1 MRRWWPRSAPRLWPD
16 SLFGRLVLILV
27 AGLLAAQMLTSTIWF
42 EMRYSQVLEVP
53 TRLVGARSADLL
65 ALLDTTAPADRPALL
80 AAFSRPGFH
89 VALHPGPLAH
99 ADPPLPEA
107 APARR
112 DNLQRLLAG
121 VLESR
126 YGRPVPLVVEEISL
140 RDEEGQEAGPLTL
153 FTASQP
159 RGHYHFDLG
168 LADGQWLA
176 VEAEESQGGG
186 NTQPLAALL
195 DYITRIYALRI
206 VVVVLIA
213 LVAVRLVLRP
223 LARMS
228 AAADALG
235 RNLDSPPLAVTG
247 PVEVRKA
254 ATAFNLMQQRLRA
267 GIAERTRFLAAV
279 SHDLRSPITRLRLRA
294 ELLADESLRAKFRKD
309 LDDMEG
315 MVTATLDFIRGA
327 ETDELRQEIDID
339 SLLQGLQADIEESGG
354 QVSIAGHARAPLRGH
369 ARSLRRCIANLL
381 ENAVRYGGSARV
393 QVDDTA
399 ERLRLRIADK
409 GPGIPEDMLEQVFE
423 PYYRL
428 DSSRNA
434 SSGGVGLGLSIA
446 RTVALAHGGS
456 LTLHN
461 AAGGGL
467 EAELVLPRQA
477 AAPQDTP
484 PSS

>member
-1 MRRWWPRSAPRLWPD
+1 MRRLWPRLWPD

-42 EMRYSQVLEVP
+42 EMRYNQVLEVP
-53 TRLVGARSADLL
+53 TRLVAARSADLL

-80 AAFSRPGFH
+80 AAFSRPGFQLN
-89 VALHPGPLAH
+89 LHTSPAVEHEHPLIAGGIG
-99 ADPPLPEA
+99 
-107 APARR
+107 RS
-112 DNLQRLLAG
+112 DNLERLLAG

-126 YGRPVPLVVEEISL
+126 YGRPVPLLVEEISL
-140 RDEEGQEAGPLTL
+140 RDEAGVEAGPFTL

-159 RGHYHFDLG
+159 RGHYHFRLG
-168 LADGQWLA
+168 LADGQWIA

-186 NTQPLAALL
+186 STQPLVALL
-195 DYITRIYALRI
+195 DYLTRIYVLRI
-206 VVVVLIA
+206 VIVVLIS
-213 LVAVRLVLRP
+213 LLAVRLVLRP

-267 GIAERTRFLAAV
+267 NIAERTRFLAAV

-294 ELLADESLRAKFRKD
+294 ELLADEKLRAKFRKD

-327 ETDELRQEIDID
+327 EVEELRQEIDID
-339 SLLQGLQADIEESGG
+339 SLLQGLQADIEEAGG
-354 QVSIAGHARAPLRGH
+354 QVSIIGHAHTPLRGH
-369 ARSLRRCIANLL
+369 ARSLRRCIANLV
-381 ENAVRYGGSARV
+381 ENAVRYGGSAQV
-393 QVDDTA
+393 QVEDDA
-399 ERLRLRIADK
+399 ERLRLRISDR
-409 GPGIPEDMLEQVFE
+409 GPGIPEDLLEQVFE

-428 DSSRNA
+428 EASRNA

-446 RTVALAHGGS
+446 RTIALAHGGKLS
-456 LTLHN
+456 LHN
-461 AAGGGL
+461 LAGGGL
-467 EAELVLPRQA
+467 EAELVLPRQTA
-477 AAPQDTP
+477 QPQEATP
-484 PSS
+484 SA